1 MVQLECRCGP
11 GETAG
16 THQDEGGKEAR
27 RQFPGISSQ
36 PACRASGSPGACS
49 CWPGAWVLGA
59 FSTGVV
65 SSCLG
70 SLRTGPGPGRLLP
83 CEGPEVHLQ
92 TSPPSPGEVSAQL
105 ALRDWHPSGTA
116 SASHSPYQPLSP
128 SPPFIQ
134 QRWCRGAW
142 PGARKWVSRL
152 GVLPPEV

>member
-59 FSTGVV
+59 FPTGVV
-65 SSCLG
+65 SSRLG

-92 TSPPSPGEVSAQL
+92 TALPPQERSQL
-105 ALRDWHPSGTA
+105 SLLSGTGTRVGQLLQVTLRI
-116 SASHSPYQPLSP
+116 SLCPLPLS
-128 SPPFIQ
+128 SFSNA
-134 QRWCRGAW
+134 GAAA
-142 PGARKWVSRL
+142 PGQVL
-152 GVLPPEV
+152 GSG